1 MQVNYSQFFQIGRSG
16 YINAKN
22 SQGQNGYHQYADSRN
37 TGRAGSAQDAREKR
51 RLLSEGRQAEQY
63 GSASADGKRT
73 YQGGLQSGI
82 VNDSV
87 NYASTVRENRT
98 RAKDTSLKLKRLRYD
113 FKSIS
118 SQILRS
124 KTSNSAKQAAA
135 KARREVVRLK
145 RLRQNGEYDS
155 EEVQSAIQHAQ
166 AMERVAKKKAR
177 HLLEE
182 ELAKTG
188 GPCLGELEDK
198 ELSGEEM
205 EESEEVSGAREGMA
219 GEAVWAGEG
228 QRCGGGQSP
237 DLNFAELQESLE
249 QSSVPSSE
257 TLEQMDALLEKLE
270 QASLSESLGAEMMES
285 VSASM
290 DDMWDSL
297 QDLLEE
303 MGLEDLAGDL
313 TGASGGDMDPADLK
327 MMKMKHRLKEMKEMA
342 EADSEY
348 LKALFDR
355 LAKES
360 AVAAGGTAMSG
371 SSAGSPSGGI
381 ALGGGVSAP
390 AASGGLAG
398 GNGGDAPAVAFG
410 PALTGGSPFSGSAA
424 GGGMAAP
431 VSGGIDIS
439 L

>member
-1 MQVNYSQFFQIGRSG
+1 MQVNYSQFFQVGRSN
-16 YINAKN
+16 YISAKN
-22 SQGQNGYHQYADSRN
+22 SQVQNGSLQYAGN
-37 TGRAGSAQDAREKR
+37 AQDAREKR
-51 RLLSEGRQAEQY
+51 RLLAESRQAEQY
-63 GSASADGKRT
+63 GAASADGKRT

-82 VNDSV
+82 VNDGV

-124 KTSNSAKQAAA
+124 KTSNSAKQAAS

-155 EEVQSAIQHAQ
+155 EEIQSAIQHAQ

-198 ELSGEEM
+198 ELSDEEM
-205 EESEEVSGAREGMA
+205 KESEEVSS
-219 GEAVWAGEG
+219 AGEG
-228 QRCGGGQSP
+228 VEEGAALEPSP

-249 QSSVPSSE
+249 QSSIPSQESIK
-257 TLEQMDALLEKLE
+257 QMDALLEKLE
-270 QASLSESLGAEMMES
+270 SESLSESLGAEMMES

-360 AVAAGGTAMSG
+360 ASTAGGAAMSG

-381 ALGGGVSAP
+381 ALGGGVSSP
-390 AASGGLAG
+390 AASGGNAG
-398 GNGGDAPAVAFG
+398 GSGGAAPGAAFG

-424 GGGMAAP
+424 GGGMGVP

>member
-1 MQVNYSQFFQIGRSG
+1 MRVNDSQFFQVGRSN
-16 YINAKN
+16 YISVKN
-22 SQGQNGYHQYADSRN
+22 SQVQNGYLQY
-37 TGRAGSAQDAREKR
+37 AGSAQDAREKR
-51 RLLSEGRQAEQY
+51 RMLAESRQAEQY
-63 GSASADGKRT
+63 GAASADGKRT

-82 VNDSV
+82 VSDSV

-124 KTSNSAKQAAA
+124 KTSNSAKQAAS

-155 EEVQSAIQHAQ
+155 EEIQSAIQHAQ

-198 ELSGEEM
+198 ELSDEETK
-205 EESEEVSGAREGMA
+205 ESEEVSS
-219 GEAVWAGEG
+219 AGEG
-228 QRCGGGQSP
+228 MEEGAALEPSP

-249 QSSVPSSE
+249 QSSIPSQESIK
-257 TLEQMDALLEKLE
+257 QMDALLEKLE
-270 QASLSESLGAEMMES
+270 SASLSESLGAEMMES

-313 TGASGGDMDPADLK
+313 TGASGGEMDPADLK

-342 EADSEY
+342 EADDRSLSQY
-348 LKALFDR
+348 INLILRKYVKAQKD
-355 LAKES
+355 EQ
-360 AVAAGGTAMSG
+360 
-371 SSAGSPSGGI
+371 
-381 ALGGGVSAP
+381 
-390 AASGGLAG
+390 
-398 GNGGDAPAVAFG
+398 
-410 PALTGGSPFSGSAA
+410 
-424 GGGMAAP
+424 
-431 VSGGIDIS
+431 
-439 L
+439 

>member
-1 MQVNYSQFFQIGRSG
+1 MRVNYSQFFQVGRSD
-16 YINAKN
+16 YISAKN
-22 SQGQNGYHQYADSRN
+22 SQVQNGHLQYA
-37 TGRAGSAQDAREKR
+37 GSTQDAREKR
-51 RLLSEGRQAEQY
+51 RLLAESRQAEQY
-63 GSASADGKRT
+63 GAASADGKRT

-87 NYASTVRENRT
+87 NYASTIRENRT

-113 FKSIS
+113 FKAIS

-124 KTSNSAKQAAA
+124 KTSNSAKQAAS

-155 EEVQSAIQHAQ
+155 EEIQSAIQHAQ

-198 ELSGEEM
+198 ELSDEEAKG
-205 EESEEVSGAREGMA
+205 SEEVSSAEEGM
-219 GEAVWAGEG
+219 EEG
-228 QRCGGGQSP
+228 AALEPESFRFDGGQSP

-249 QSSVPSSE
+249 QSSIPSQESMK
-257 TLEQMDALLEKLE
+257 QMDALLEKLE
-270 QASLSESLGAEMMES
+270 SASLSESLGAEMMES

-313 TGASGGDMDPADLK
+313 TGASGGEMDPADLK

-360 AVAAGGTAMSG
+360 ASVTAGGAAMSG
-371 SSAGSPSGGI
+371 ISAGSPSAGI

-390 AASGGLAG
+390 AASGGFAG
-398 GNGGDAPAVAFG
+398 GNGGAAPAAVIG

-424 GGGMAAP
+424 GGGMGAP

>member
-1 MQVNYSQFFQIGRSG
+1 MRVNDSQFFQVGRSN
-16 YINAKN
+16 YISVKN
-22 SQGQNGYHQYADSRN
+22 SQVQNGYLQY
-37 TGRAGSAQDAREKR
+37 AGSAQDAREKR
-51 RLLSEGRQAEQY
+51 RMLAESRQAEQY
-63 GSASADGKRT
+63 GAASADGKRT

-82 VNDSV
+82 VSDSV

-124 KTSNSAKQAAA
+124 KTSNSAKQAAS

-155 EEVQSAIQHAQ
+155 EEIQSAIQHAQ

-198 ELSGEEM
+198 EPSDEEM
-205 EESEEVSGAREGMA
+205 KESEEVSGAGEGM
-219 GEAVWAGEG
+219 EEG
-228 QRCGGGQSP
+228 AALEPSP

-249 QSSVPSSE
+249 QSSIPSQESIK
-257 TLEQMDALLEKLE
+257 QMDALLEKLE
-270 QASLSESLGAEMMES
+270 SASLSESLGAEMMES
-285 VSASM
+285 VS
-290 DDMWDSL
+290 
-297 QDLLEE
+297 DLLEE

-313 TGASGGDMDPADLK
+313 TGASGGEMDPADLK

-360 AVAAGGTAMSG
+360 ASVTAGSAAMSS
-371 SSAGSPSGGI
+371 SSAGSSSGGI

-390 AASGGLAG
+390 AASGGFAG
-398 GNGGDAPAVAFG
+398 GNGGAAPGAVIG
-410 PALTGGSPFSGSAA
+410 PALTGGSSFSGSAA